1 MFRKLLIA
9 NRGEVAVRVLRSC
22 KELGIRTVAV
32 ASAPDLDLGWLSEA
46 DEVVRIG
53 GRRAYLDQDALLEAC
68 RHTGA
73 TALHPGWGFLA
84 ENAAFA
90 ARCEALGITFV
101 GPGSRVI
108 RQMGDKVQARRT
120 ALGQKMPLIPGSPGA
135 LEDIGLARTEADR
148 IGYPVLLKA
157 SAGGGGRGMRAVRG
171 PEGLT
176 EAWNS
181 ATSEAVAAFGNGQ
194 MYMESLIEGG
204 RHIEFQVLADR
215 FGRAHHLFER
225 ECSIQRRHQKL
236 LEEAPSPAVTET
248 LRREMGERV
257 AEMAAGIGYRGA
269 GTVEMLRNRDGE
281 LYFME
286 MNTRLQVEH
295 CVSEM
300 VTGWDLVGWQL
311 RIAANHALPEQGPTL
326 RGHAIEARINA
337 EDTDQDFRPCPGRL
351 TELKLP
357 SGPGLRVETHLRP
370 GDTISPAYDSMVC
383 KLVAWG
389 EDREQAMK
397 KLDDA
402 LAATRIEGVKT
413 TVGLH
418 RRILAH
424 KGFRAGDYDT
434 TTLEGI
440 L

>member
-9 NRGEVAVRVLRSC
+9 NRGEVAVRVLHAC
-22 KELGIRTVAV
+22 KAMGIQTVAV
-32 ASAPDLDLGWLSEA
+32 VTAPDLDLGWLDEA
-46 DEVVRIG
+46 DEVIRIG
-53 GRRAYLDQDALLEAC
+53 GRRGYLDQDAILEAC
-68 RHTGA
+68 RRTGA

-84 ENAAFA
+84 ENAAFS
-90 ARCEALGITFV
+90 ARCQALGITFV

-108 RQMGDKVQARRT
+108 RQMGDKVQARVT
-120 ALGQKMPLIPGSPGA
+120 AKAQDMPLIPGSPGA
-135 LEDIGLARTEADR
+135 LEDLQAAAREAER
-148 IGYPVLLKA
+148 IGFPVLLKA
-157 SAGGGGRGMRAVRG
+157 SAGGGGRGMRAVRCAAD
-171 PEGLT
+171 LKD
-176 EAWNS
+176 AWNS
-181 ATSEAVAAFGNGQ
+181 ATAEAIGAFGNGE
-194 MYMESLIEGG
+194 MYMEKLIEGG

-236 LEEAPSPAVTET
+236 LEEAPSPAVSET

-257 AEMAAGIGYRGA
+257 AAMAAGIGYLGA
-269 GTVEMLRNRDGE
+269 GTVEMLRDADGS

-295 CVSEM
+295 PVTEM

-311 RIAANHALPEQGPTL
+311 KIAANHALPADGPGMH
-326 RGHAIEARINA
+326 GHAIEARINA
-337 EDTDQDFRPCPGRL
+337 EDPEQDFRPSPGRL
-351 TELKLP
+351 KELKLP
-357 SGPGLRVETHLRP
+357 EGHGLRVETHLRP

-389 EDREQAMK
+389 ETRDEAIQR
-397 KLDDA
+397 LDDA
-402 LAATRIEGVKT
+402 LAATVIEGVDT
-413 TVGLH
+413 TIGLH

-434 TTLEGI
+434 TTLEG
-440 L
+440 LL

>member
-9 NRGEVAVRVLRSC
+9 NRGEVAVRVLHACRAM
-22 KELGIRTVAV
+22 GIQTVAV
-32 ASAPDLDLGWLSEA
+32 ATAPDLELGWLNEA

-53 GRRAYLDQDALLEAC
+53 GRRGYLDQDALLEAC
-68 RHTGA
+68 RRTGA

-84 ENAAFA
+84 ENAAFS
-90 ARCEALGITFV
+90 ARCQALGITFV

-108 RQMGDKVQARRT
+108 RQMGDKVQARVT
-120 ALGQKMPLIPGSPGA
+120 AQAQDMPLIPGSPGA
-135 LEDIGLARTEADR
+135 LEDVHAASREAER
-148 IGYPVLLKA
+148 IGFPVLLKA
-157 SAGGGGRGMRAVRG
+157 SAGGGGRGMRAVRAADQ
-171 PEGLT
+171 LKD
-176 EAWNS
+176 AWNS
-181 ATSEAVAAFGNGQ
+181 ATAEAIGAFGNGE
-194 MYMESLIEGG
+194 MYMEKLIEGG

-257 AEMAAGIGYRGA
+257 AAMAAGIGYLGA
-269 GTVEMLRNRDGE
+269 GTVEMLRDADGH

-295 CVSEM
+295 PVTEM
-300 VTGWDLVGWQL
+300 ITGWDLVGWQL
-311 RIAANHALPEQGPTL
+311 KIAANHGLPVEGPGM

-337 EDTDQDFRPCPGRL
+337 EDPEEDFRPSPGRL
-351 TELKLP
+351 KELKLP
-357 SGPGLRVETHLRP
+357 QGDGLRVETHLRP

-389 EDREQAMK
+389 ETRDEAIQ
-397 KLDDA
+397 KLDEA
-402 LAATRIEGVKT
+402 LSQTVIEGVQT

-424 KGFRAGDYDT
+424 KGFRSGDYDT
-434 TTLEGI
+434 TTLEG
-440 L
+440 LL

>member
-9 NRGEVAVRVLRSC
+9 NRGEVAVRVLHAC
-22 KELGIRTVAV
+22 KAMGIQTVAV
-32 ASAPDLDLGWLSEA
+32 ATAPDLDLGWLNEA

-53 GRRAYLDQDALLEAC
+53 GRRGYLDQDALLEAC
-68 RHTGA
+68 RRSGA

-84 ENAAFA
+84 ENAAFS
-90 ARCEALGITFV
+90 ARCQALGITFV

-108 RQMGDKVQARRT
+108 RQMGDKVQARVT
-120 ALGQKMPLIPGSPGA
+120 AQAQDMPLIPGSPGA
-135 LEDIGLARTEADR
+135 LEDLHAASREAQR
-148 IGYPVLLKA
+148 IGFPVLLKA
-157 SAGGGGRGMRAVRG
+157 SAGGGGRGMRAVRAADQ
-171 PEGLT
+171 LKD
-176 EAWNS
+176 AWNS
-181 ATSEAVAAFGNGQ
+181 ATAEAIGAFGNGE
-194 MYMESLIEGG
+194 MYMEKLIEGG

-257 AEMAAGIGYRGA
+257 AAMAAGVGYLGA
-269 GTVEMLRNRDGE
+269 GTVEMLRDADGH

-295 CVSEM
+295 PVTEM
-300 VTGWDLVGWQL
+300 ITGWDLVGWQL
-311 RIAANHALPEQGPTL
+311 KIAANHGLPPEGPGM

-337 EDTDQDFRPCPGRL
+337 EDPEQDFRPSPGRL
-351 TELKLP
+351 KELKLP
-357 SGPGLRVETHLRP
+357 QGHGLRVETHLRP
-370 GDTISPAYDSMVC
+370 GDSISPAYDSMVC

-389 EDREQAMK
+389 ETRDEAIQ

-402 LAATRIEGVKT
+402 LSQTVIEGVQT

-424 KGFRAGDYDT
+424 KGFRSGDYDT
-434 TTLEGI
+434 TTLEG
-440 L
+440 LL